1 MLVYKSAEPVCC
13 HRDTYY
19 LIISLIHGFLKRR
32 LGCLPTRLLILDVRR
47 VGVDEKSDVRY
58 RELVHAS
65 FGRGKP

>member
-19 LIISLIHGFLKRR
+19 LIISLLKRR